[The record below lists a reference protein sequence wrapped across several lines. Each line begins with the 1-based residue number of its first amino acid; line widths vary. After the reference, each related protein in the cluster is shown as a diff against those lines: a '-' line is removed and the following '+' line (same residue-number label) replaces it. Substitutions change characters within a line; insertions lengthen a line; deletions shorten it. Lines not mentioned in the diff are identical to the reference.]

1 MVPLDFARKVAPEDW
16 KPRGIPELEPAAWT
30 ALRST
35 GNMSVVAGPG
45 AGKTEFLAQRA
56 VYLLETGICRPP
68 HRILAISFKTDAA
81 ANLAKRVQDRCP
93 PEFADRFSSFTFD
106 ALTKN
111 LVDRFANAL
120 PSVWRPTRP
129 YDILLPDKDYL
140 REFQR
145 GARAKAPE
153 EWRYEIG
160 RLDVFRFEADVLGNS
175 KLPLVAAKPTNAR
188 EVLLNYWWAMSLK
201 YVQPSRLTFSS
212 LNRLAELL
220 LRCSPNILAAL
231 RSTYSFVF
239 VDEFQDTTF
248 AQYDFL
254 KSAFMDSSASVTV
267 VGDHKQRIMLWA
279 GARSDAFEQ
288 FEADFGAQRVPLV
301 FNFRSSP
308 ELVRVQHVVAKALDA
323 GAIRTKSQAAAELD
337 KDVVQVWSSSHRQG
351 EAEYLA
357 AWIAM
362 DMAARKKQPRDYAL
376 LVRQK
381 AEVFE
386 RELQPRFGAT
396 GLVIRNESKMVGKV
410 SIQDLLV
417 DDIAQVVLA
426 LLRLGTRVKAPAA
439 WQTASSA
446 VEFLS
451 GVEAEDAFGTRSAE
465 AALEKFL
472 AELRAF
478 MDAKSPSEAA
488 AAAVVDKA
496 YTFLDMERIVRSY
509 VRYQRNDMAELI
521 REGLTIHLAE
531 CTEAIGNWT
540 NCLDLYEGADQ
551 IPLLTVHKSKG
562 LEYDTIAFIGLDD
575 KSWWSH
581 TPGNPEGLAT
591 FFVAL
596 SRAKQRAVFMF
607 CNERGGRQK
616 VADLYQLLTDAGV
629 VETVVC

>member
-1 MVPLDFARKVAPEDW
+1 MDFARRITPDAW
-16 KPRGIPELEPAAWT
+16 RPRGIPGLEPAAWT

-35 GNMSVVAGPG
+35 GNTSVVAGPG

-56 VYLLETGICRPP
+56 VYLLETGICPAP

-81 ANLAKRVQDRCP
+81 ANLAKRVQERCP
-93 PEFADRFSSFTFD
+93 PELASRFSSFTFD
-106 ALTKN
+106 ALTKS

-120 PSVWRPTRP
+120 PAVWRPTRP
-129 YDILLPDKDYL
+129 YDILFPDKEYL
-140 REFQR
+140 KDFQR
-145 GARAKAPE
+145 GAIALAQP
-153 EWRYEIG
+153 EWRHDISK
-160 RLDVFRFEADVLGNS
+160 LDLFRFEADVLGNS
-175 KLPLVAAKPTNAR
+175 KLPLVAAKATNYQ
-188 EVLLNYWWAMSLK
+188 ELLCNFWWKKVLRLS
-201 YVQPSRLTFSS
+201 QPSSLTFSS

-220 LRCSPNILAAL
+220 LRSSPHLLAAL

-254 KSAFMDSSASVTV
+254 KSAFMGSSASVTV

-288 FEADFGAQRVPLV
+288 FEADFGAQRVPLL

-308 ELVRVQHVVAKALDA
+308 ELVRVQHVVATALDA
-323 GAIRTKSQAAAELD
+323 GSIPTQSQAAAELD
-337 KDVVQVWSSSHRQG
+337 KDVVQVWSSSHSQG

-357 AWIAM
+357 TWMAT
-362 DMAARKKQPRDYAL
+362 DMAARNKQPRDYAL

-386 RELQPRFGAT
+386 RELQPTFAAA
-396 GLVIRNESKMVGKV
+396 GLAIRNESKMVGKV
-410 SIQDLLV
+410 SLQDLLV
-417 DDIAQVVLA
+417 DDIAQVALA

-439 WQTASSA
+439 WQTAWSA
-446 VEFLS
+446 VEFLAGVDTADAS
-451 GVEAEDAFGTRSAE
+451 GARSAE
-465 AALEKFL
+465 AELEKFL
-472 AELRAF
+472 VELRTLL
-478 MDAKSPSEAA
+478 DAKSPSEASA
-488 AAAVVDKA
+488 AAAVDKV
-496 YTFLDMERIVRSY
+496 YSFLDMERIVRSHT
-509 VRYQRNDMAELI
+509 RYQRNDMAQLI
-521 REGLTIHLAE
+521 RDGLSIHLAE
-531 CTEAIGNWT
+531 CAESTGTWT
-540 NCLDLYEGADQ
+540 DCLDLYEGADQ

-575 KSWWSH
+575 KSWWSY

-607 CNERGGRQK
+607 CSGRGSREK
-616 VADLYQLLTDAGV
+616 VSDLYQLLTDAGV

>member
-1 MVPLDFARKVAPEDW
+1 MEFARRVAPEHW
-16 KPRGIPELEPAAWT
+16 KPRGIPGLEPAAWE

-35 GNMSVVAGPG
+35 GNTSVVAGPG

-81 ANLAKRVQDRCP
+81 ANLAKRVQERCP
-93 PEFADRFSSFTFD
+93 PELADRFSSFTFD

-129 YDILLPDKDYL
+129 YDILFPDKDHL
-140 REFQR
+140 KDFQR
-145 GARAKAPE
+145 GAIALARP
-153 EWRYEIG
+153 EWRHEMG
-160 RLDVFRFEADVLGNS
+160 KLDLFRFEADVLGNS
-175 KLPLVAAKPTNAR
+175 KLPLVAAKATNAR
-188 EVLLNYWWAMSLK
+188 ELLLNYWWKKSLRLS
-201 YVQPSRLTFSS
+201 QPSSLTFSS

-254 KSAFMDSSASVTV
+254 KSAFMGSSASVTV

-288 FEADFGAQRVPLV
+288 FEADFGAQRVPLL

-308 ELVRVQHVVAKALDA
+308 ELVRVQHVVATALDA
-323 GAIRTKSQAAAELD
+323 GAIPTQSQAVAELA
-337 KDVVQVWSSSHRQG
+337 KDVVQVWSSSDSQA

-357 AWIAM
+357 TWMAT
-362 DMAARKKQPRDYAL
+362 DMAARQKQPRDYAL

-386 RELQPRFGAT
+386 RELQPPFVAA
-396 GLVIRNESKMVGKV
+396 GLAIRNESKMVGKV

-417 DDIAQVVLA
+417 DDIAEVVLA
-426 LLRLGTRVKAPAA
+426 LLRLGTRVKAPMA

-446 VEFLS
+446 VEFLAGTDS
-451 GVEAEDAFGTRSAE
+451 DDAFGTRSAE
-465 AALEKFL
+465 AGLEKFL
-472 AELRAF
+472 AELRAD
-478 MDAKSPSEAA
+478 MDAKSPSEATA
-488 AAAVVDKA
+488 AAMVDKVYA
-496 YTFLDMERIVRSY
+496 FLDLERIVRSF
-509 VRYQRNDMAELI
+509 VRYQRNDMADLI

-531 CTEAIGNWT
+531 CAEATGTWT
-540 NCLDLYEGADQ
+540 DCLDMYEGADQ

-607 CNERGGRQK
+607 CNKRGARDK

>member
-1 MVPLDFARKVAPEDW
+1 MDFFRSIAREDW
-16 KPRGIPELEPAAWT
+16 KPRGIPALEPAAWT
-30 ALRST
+30 ALRRT
-35 GNMSVVAGPG
+35 ENTSVVAGPG

-56 VYLLETGICRPP
+56 AYLLETGVCRPP

-81 ANLAKRVQDRCP
+81 ANLAKRVQERCP
-93 PEFADRFSSFTFD
+93 PGLARRFSSFTFD

-120 PSVWRPTRP
+120 PSVWRPTTP
-129 YDILLPDKDYL
+129 YDVLLPDTDYL
-140 REFQR
+140 KDFQR
-145 GARAKAPE
+145 GAIAVARE
-153 EWRYEIG
+153 EWRSELG
-160 RLDVFRFEADVLGNS
+160 KLSLFRFEADVLGNS
-175 KLPLVAAKPTNAR
+175 KLPLVAAKPTNAQ
-188 EVLLNYWWAMSLK
+188 ELLLNYWWAKSLRHT
-201 YVQPSRLTFSS
+201 QPSKLSFPS

-220 LRCSPNILAAL
+220 LRSSPHLLAAL

-254 KSAFMDSSASVTV
+254 KSAFMGSSASVTV

-279 GARSDAFEQ
+279 GARADAFEQ
-288 FEADFGAQRVPLV
+288 FEADFSAQRIALL

-308 ELVRVQHVVAKALDA
+308 ELVRVQHVVAAALDA
-323 GAIRTKSQAAAELD
+323 GAVPTHSRAKAELD
-337 KDVVQVWSSSHRQG
+337 KDVVQVWSSSHRGG

-357 AWIAM
+357 TWLAM
-362 DMAARKKQPRDYAL
+362 DMAARKRRPRDYAL

-381 AEVFE
+381 ADAFE
-386 RELQPRFGAT
+386 AELQPRFAAA
-396 GLVIRNESKMVGKV
+396 GLAIRNESKVVGKV
-410 SIQDLLV
+410 SLQDLLV

-426 LLRLGTRVKAPAA
+426 VLRLGTRVKAPAV
-439 WQTASSA
+439 WQAASSA

-451 GVEAEDAFGTRSAE
+451 GVDSEDTFGTRIAQS
-465 AALEKFL
+465 ALEKFL
-472 AELRAF
+472 AALRSF
-478 MDAKSPSEAA
+478 LDANLPTEAT
-488 AAAVVDKA
+488 AAAVVDMV
-496 YTFLDMERIVRSY
+496 YEFLDMQRIVRSH
-509 VRYQRNDMAELI
+509 VRYQGNDMAQLI
-521 REGLTIHLAE
+521 REGLSIHLAACAE
-531 CTEAIGNWT
+531 SADTWT
-540 NCLDLYEGADQ
+540 ACMDLYEGADQ

-607 CNERGGRQK
+607 CDERGQRRK
-616 VADLYQLLTDAGV
+616 VADLYQLLADAGIG
-629 VETVVC
+629 ESVVC

>member
-1 MVPLDFARKVAPEDW
+1 MEFSRRVAPEDW
-16 KPRGIPELEPAAWT
+16 KPRGIPGLEPAAWT

-35 GNMSVVAGPG
+35 GNTSVVAGPG

-56 VYLLETGICRPP
+56 VYLLEAGICRPP

-81 ANLAKRVQDRCP
+81 ANLAKRVQERCP
-93 PEFADRFSSFTFD
+93 PELADRFSSVTFD
-106 ALTKN
+106 ALTKS

-129 YDILLPDKDYL
+129 YDILFPDKDYL

-145 GARAKAPE
+145 GARAVARE
-153 EWRYEIG
+153 EWRNEIG
-160 RLDVFRFEADVLGNS
+160 GLDLFRFEADVLGNS

-188 EVLLNYWWAMSLK
+188 ELLLNYWWAMSLK
-201 YVQPSRLTFSS
+201 YAKPSKLTFSS

-220 LRCSPNILAAL
+220 LRSSPNILAAL

-254 KSAFMDSSASVTV
+254 KSAFMGSSASVTV

-279 GARSDAFEQ
+279 GARSDAFER
-288 FEADFGAQRVPLV
+288 FEADFGAQRVPLL

-308 ELVRVQHVVAKALDA
+308 ELVRVQHVVATALDA
-323 GAIRTKSQAAAELD
+323 GAIPTQSQAAAELA
-337 KDVVQVWSSSHRQG
+337 KNVVQVWSSSHRQG

-357 AWIAM
+357 TWVAT
-362 DMAARKKQPRDYAL
+362 DLAARRKRPRDYAL

-386 RELQPRFGAT
+386 RELQPAFAAA
-396 GLVIRNESKMVGKV
+396 GLALRNESKVIGKV

-426 LLRLGTRVKAPAA
+426 LLRLGTKVKAPAA
-439 WQTASSA
+439 WQLASSA
-446 VEFLS
+446 LEFLA
-451 GVEAEDAFGTRSAE
+451 GVDSADTLGTRSAE
-465 AALEKFL
+465 GALEGFL
-472 AELRAF
+472 AELRAL
-478 MDAKSPSEAA
+478 MDAKEPSEAA
-488 AAAVVDKA
+488 AAAVVDKVYA
-496 YTFLDMERIVRSY
+496 FLDMERIVRSH

-531 CTEAIGNWT
+531 CAHASGNWAD
-540 NCLDLYEGADQ
+540 CLDLYEGTDQ

-596 SRAKQRAVFMF
+596 SRAKQRAVFLF
-607 CNERGGRQK
+607 CNERGARQK

>member
-1 MVPLDFARKVAPEDW
+1 MDFFRTVAPEDW
-16 KPRGIPELEPAAWT
+16 GPRGIPGLEPAAWT
-30 ALRST
+30 ALRCT
-35 GNMSVVAGPG
+35 ENTSVVAGPG

-56 VYLLETGICRPP
+56 AYLLETGICRPP

-81 ANLAKRVQDRCP
+81 ANLAKRVQERCP
-93 PEFADRFSSFTFD
+93 PELASRFSSFTFD

-129 YDILLPDKDYL
+129 YDILLPDTDYL
-140 REFQR
+140 KEFQR
-145 GARAKAPE
+145 GAIAVARE
-153 EWRYEIG
+153 EWHYEIG
-160 RLDVFRFEADVLGNS
+160 RQNLFRFEADVLGNS
-175 KLPLVAAKPTNAR
+175 KLALVAEKPTNAQ
-188 EVLLNYWWAMSLK
+188 ELLLNYWWAKSLRHA
-201 YVQPSRLTFSS
+201 QPSKLSFSS

-220 LRCSPNILAAL
+220 LRSSPQILAAL

-279 GARSDAFEQ
+279 GAKADAFEQ
-288 FEADFGAQRVPLV
+288 FEADFSAQRVTLL

-308 ELVRVQHVVAKALDA
+308 ELVRVQHVVATALDA
-323 GAIRTKSQAAAELD
+323 GVIPTQSQVRAELD
-337 KDVVQVWSSSHRQG
+337 KDVVQVWSSSSRGG

-357 AWIAM
+357 TWIAM
-362 DMAARKKQPRDYAL
+362 DMATRNMRPRNYAL

-381 AEVFE
+381 AEAFE
-386 RELQPRFGAT
+386 AELQPWFTAA
-396 GLVIRNESKMVGKV
+396 GLAIRNESKVVGKV
-410 SIQDLLV
+410 SLQDLLV

-426 LLRLGTRVKAPAA
+426 MLRLGTRVKAPAA

-451 GVEAEDAFGTRSAE
+451 GVDSEDTFGTRTAE

-472 AELRAF
+472 AELRSFQEAN
-478 MDAKSPSEAA
+478 PPTEAA
-488 AAAVVDKA
+488 AASVVDMV
-496 YTFLDMERIVRSY
+496 YGFLDIERIVRSH
-509 VRYQRNDMAELI
+509 VRYQRNDMAQLI
-521 REGLTIHLAE
+521 REGLSIHLSECAE
-531 CTEAIGNWT
+531 ASDTWT
-540 NCLDLYEGADQ
+540 GCLDLYEGANQ

-596 SRAKQRAVFMF
+596 SRAKQRAMFMF
-607 CNERGGRQK
+607 CDERGQRRK

-629 VETVVC
+629 VETVIC

>member
-1 MVPLDFARKVAPEDW
+1 MDFARRVTADDW
-16 KPRGIPELEPAAWT
+16 TPRGIPGLEPAAWT

-35 GNMSVVAGPG
+35 GNTSVVAGPG

-81 ANLAKRVQDRCP
+81 ANLAKRVQERCP
-93 PEFADRFSSFTFD
+93 PELAKRFSSFTFD
-106 ALTKN
+106 ALTKS

-129 YDILLPDKDYL
+129 YDVLFPDKDYL

-145 GARAKAPE
+145 GAIAVARE
-153 EWRYEIG
+153 EWRHEIG
-160 RLDVFRFEADVLGNS
+160 RLDLFRFEADVLGNS
-175 KLPLVAAKPTNAR
+175 KLPLVAAKPASAR
-188 EVLLNYWWAMSLK
+188 ELLLNYWWAMSLK
-201 YVQPSRLTFSS
+201 HAQPSKLTFSC

-254 KSAFMDSSASVTV
+254 KSAFMGSSASVTV

-288 FEADFGAQRVPLV
+288 LEADFGAQRVPLL

-308 ELVRVQHVVAKALDA
+308 ELVRVQHVVATAMDA
-323 GAIRTKSQAAAELD
+323 GAIPTQSQAVAELD
-337 KDVVQVWSSSHRQG
+337 KDVVQVWSSSNRQG

-357 AWIAM
+357 TWIAM

-386 RELQPRFGAT
+386 RELLPLFAAA
-396 GLVIRNESKMVGKV
+396 GLVIRNESKFVGKV

-417 DDIAQVVLA
+417 DDIALVVLA
-426 LLRLGTRVKAPAA
+426 MLRLGTRVKAPTA

-451 GVEAEDAFGTRSAE
+451 GVDSADALGTRSAE

-472 AELRAF
+472 AELRTFLSANPPTQ
-478 MDAKSPSEAA
+478 ASAT
-488 AAAVVDKA
+488 AAVDKV
-496 YTFLDMERIVRSY
+496 YTFLGMERIVRSH
-509 VRYQRNDMAELI
+509 VRYQRNDMAQLI
-521 REGLTIHLAE
+521 REGLTIHVAE
-531 CTEAIGNWT
+531 CAGATGTWPA
-540 NCLDLYEGADQ
+540 CLDLYEGADQ

-607 CNERGGRQK
+607 CNERGNRQK
-616 VADLYQLLTDAGV
+616 VADLYQLLTYAGV

>member
-1 MVPLDFARKVAPEDW
+1 MEFARRVAPGDW
-16 KPRGIPELEPAAWT
+16 KPRGIPGLEPAAWA
-30 ALRST
+30 ALRSI
-35 GNMSVVAGPG
+35 GNTSVVAGPG

-81 ANLAKRVQDRCP
+81 ANLAKRVQERCP
-93 PEFADRFSSFTFD
+93 PELADRFSSFTFD
-106 ALTKN
+106 ALTKS
-111 LVDRFANAL
+111 LVDRFANTL
-120 PSVWRPTRP
+120 PSVWRPTKP
-129 YDILLPDKDYL
+129 YDILFPDKDYL

-145 GARAKAPE
+145 GAIAVARE
-153 EWRYEIG
+153 EWRYDIG
-160 RLDVFRFEADVLGNS
+160 RQDLFRFEADVLGNS
-175 KLPLVAAKPTNAR
+175 KLPLVAARPTNAR
-188 EVLLNYWWAMSLK
+188 ELLLNYWWAMSLK
-201 YVQPSRLTFSS
+201 YAQPSRLTFSS

-220 LRCSPNILAAL
+220 LRSSPQLLAAL

-254 KSAFMDSSASVTV
+254 KSAFMGSSASVTV

-288 FEADFGAQRVPLV
+288 FEADFAAQRVPLL

-308 ELVRVQHVVAKALDA
+308 ELVRVQHVVATALDA
-323 GAIRTKSQAAAELD
+323 GAIPTQSQAAAELG

-357 AWIAM
+357 TWMAM
-362 DMAARKKQPRDYAL
+362 DMAARKMQPRNYAL

-386 RELQPRFGAT
+386 RELQPPFVAA
-396 GLVIRNESKMVGKV
+396 GLAIRNESKMVGKV

-417 DDIAQVVLA
+417 DDIAEVVFA
-426 LLRLGTRVKAPAA
+426 LLRLGTRVKAPVA

-446 VEFLS
+446 VEFLAGMDS
-451 GVEAEDAFGTRSAE
+451 SDALGTRNAE
-465 AALEKFL
+465 AGLEKFL
-472 AELRAF
+472 AELRAD
-478 MDAKSPSEAA
+478 MDANAPSEAA
-488 AAAVVDKA
+488 AAAVVDKVYA
-496 YTFLDMERIVRSY
+496 FLDMERIVRSF

-531 CTEAIGNWT
+531 CAEATSTWT
-540 NCLDLYEGADQ
+540 DCLDKYEGADQ

-607 CNERGGRQK
+607 CNERGSRQK

-629 VETVVC
+629 VETVIC

>member
-1 MVPLDFARKVAPEDW
+1 MDFARRVTPEDW
-16 KPRGIPELEPAAWT
+16 KPRGIPGLEPAAWT

-35 GNMSVVAGPG
+35 GNTSVVAGPG

-81 ANLAKRVQDRCP
+81 TNLAKRVQERCP
-93 PEFADRFSSFTFD
+93 PELANRFSSFTFD
-106 ALTKN
+106 ALTKS

-129 YDILLPDKDYL
+129 YDILFPDKDYL

-145 GARAKAPE
+145 GAITVARQ
-153 EWRYEIG
+153 EWRHEIG
-160 RLDVFRFEADVLGNS
+160 RLDLFRFEADVLGNS
-175 KLPLVAAKPTNAR
+175 KLPLVAAKPTSAR
-188 EVLLNYWWAMSLK
+188 ELLLNYWWAMSLK
-201 YVQPSRLTFSS
+201 HAQPSRLTFSS

-220 LRCSPNILAAL
+220 LRCSPNILSAL

-254 KSAFMDSSASVTV
+254 KSAFMGSSASVTV

-288 FEADFGAQRVPLV
+288 LDADFGAQRVPLL

-308 ELVRVQHVVAKALDA
+308 ELVRVQHVVATALDA
-323 GAIRTKSQAAAELD
+323 GAIPTQSQAAAELN

-357 AWIAM
+357 TWVAM
-362 DMAARKKQPRDYAL
+362 DLAARKKQPRDYAL

-386 RELQPRFGAT
+386 RELQPLFAAA
-396 GLVIRNESKMVGKV
+396 GLVIRNESKVVGKV

-417 DDIAQVVLA
+417 DEIGQVVLA
-426 LLRLGTRVKAPAA
+426 MLRLGTRMKAPVA

-451 GVEAEDAFGTRSAE
+451 GVDSADAFGARNAE
-465 AALEKFL
+465 AGLEKFL
-472 AELRAF
+472 AELRTF
-478 MDAKSPSEAA
+478 LDANPPTQAVA
-488 AAAVVDKA
+488 TAAVDKV
-496 YTFLDMERIVRSY
+496 YTFLDMQRIVRSL
-509 VRYQRNDMAELI
+509 VRYQRNDMAQLI
-521 REGLTIHLAE
+521 REGLTIHFAE
-531 CTEAIGNWT
+531 CADATSTWPE
-540 NCLDLYEGADQ
+540 CLDLYEGADQ

-607 CNERGGRQK
+607 CNERGNRQK